1 MTHTT
6 ARVVAIFAFYG
17 SALFVGSVISISS
30 MVCVIPTCLAVCSNS
45 GKASDESSSA
55 SSVRRRPD
63 QILQF
68 KTTDYTAFVGA
79 IHSRLQRRAYGPYS
93 RTTTTRPSP
102 RSSSSDAAP
111 PTTTRPS
118 PRSSSSDAAPPT
130 MTRPSPRSSSSDA
143 APPTT
148 TQTSLPQTHTRHH
161 YKVPSVVT
169 FVALT
174 CHEGQRDL
182 VQLFNTNGSEYE
194 QLDRGSAGKGGAYS
208 VPN

>member
-111 PTTTRPS
+111 PTTT
-118 PRSSSSDAAPPT
+118 
-130 MTRPSPRSSSSDA
+130 
-143 APPTT
+143 
-148 TQTSLPQTHTRHH
+148 QTSLPQTHTRHH